1 MVIFVLAW
9 VHMPCKHVVSRA
21 PFMQDLTFYWD
32 QVGVQEASQI
42 DLKDHNLFGVQS
54 DPRIEQPGIWPIH
67 AKHYSYLWW
76 SINLSVNLS
85 DNWAFNAGSR
95 NSKFY
100 KLPHKLQYFN
110 VYSGQCVHCD
120 WLKHPPPLPQKQ
132 EGCFKVFT
140 WTMSTFFC
148 WFYNFSYALKNM
160 QSTEVGFPGWS
171 YNFSYP
177 PKSMQFTDGMTTCII
192 TSYGKDDANPRN
204 PKYHTSIG
212 SLVIWNPL
220 PHTSAILDTA
230 LISARTLFLVLSDT

>member
-100 KLPHKLQYFN
+100 KLPQKLQYFN

-120 WLKHPPPLPQKQ
+120 WLKHPPPFLKNKK
-132 EGCFKVFT
+132 G
-140 WTMSTFFC
+140 
-148 WFYNFSYALKNM
+148 ALKFLLGLCLHF
-160 QSTEVGFPGWS
+160 SVGFTTFHTHSKICNLQRWGFLGGATIFPTH
-171 YNFSYP
+171 
-177 PKSMQFTDGMTTCII
+177 PKVCNLQTVWPHALLLHMAKMMQIREIPNTT
-192 TSYGKDDANPRN
+192 RQ
-204 PKYHTSIG
+204 
-212 SLVIWNPL
+212 
-220 PHTSAILDTA
+220 
-230 LISARTLFLVLSDT
+230 